1 MDTTRDRGGETC
13 EFVVSADGRLE
24 LRDPD
29 RPDRWLSTDRPVE
42 IVR

>member
-1 MDTTRDRGGETC
+1 MDATRDGEREPV

-29 RPDRWLSTDRPVE
+29 RQGQWLSTDRPVE